1 MEYEKGSMDMT
12 QEELDEY
19 LDDCVKDA
27 IETDRR
33 IKAGEIVYKLP
44 FDENSLEDL
53 NSGPKQKK
61 EDSSLEYLNSQLIP
75 KENSIRQEKTME
87 NQTIPEEQVNMNIPA
102 EVKIPDGKI
111 GEKQEKPHL
120 NGKEVTVTDVK
131 LEASQEIAI
140 TKTKKEY
147 RAILFKVFYDEE
159 YYENYGGFRQYK
171 NGDTFSPVTI
181 WDKSQAA
188 ANMLFEK
195 WLDKVGKKREDVSYK
210 DFIDGLKG
218 MKAKLIE
225 VNVMY
230 QGNTTHKNII
240 GDFL

>member
-61 EDSSLEYLNSQLIP
+61 EDSSLEYLNSQLVP
-75 KENSIRQEKTME
+75 KENLIRQEKTME
-87 NQTIPEEQVNMNIPA
+87 NQTIPEEKVDMNIPA
-102 EVKIPDGKI
+102 EVKMPDGKI
-111 GEKQEKPHL
+111 GEKKEKPHL
-120 NGKEVTVTDVK
+120 HNKEIVVEDVK
-131 LEASQEIAI
+131 LEAATEIST
-140 TKTKKEY
+140 TKSGKQY
-147 RAILFKVFYDEE
+147 RAIFFKVFYGDDT
-159 YYENYGGFRQYK
+159 YENYGGFRQYK
-171 NGDTFSPVTI
+171 NGEDFSPVTI
-181 WDKSQAA
+181 WGESKAA
-188 ANMLFEK
+188 ANILMEK

-240 GDFL
+240 GEFL